1 MRNAC
6 LALLVAAALGACGE
20 AEPPKPAAP
29 EPPKP
34 VALAPK
40 PVESLASAP
49 PSAPAPSADELL
61 LERVRKALRDTREV
75 DGQGVSA
82 TVEGGVVSLF
92 GTVPSGSERRKVE
105 RFVAGIDGVKS
116 VVNKLVVVRGS

>member
-1 MRNAC
+1 MRNTR
-6 LALLVAAALGACGE
+6 LALPIALALAACDS
-20 AEPPKPAAP
+20 AEPPKPAAAP

-34 VALAPK
+34 V
-40 PVESLASAP
+40 VV
-49 PSAPAPSADELL
+49 APAPAPTPPPAARVQPSADELL

-75 DGQGVSA
+75 DGQGVGA

-105 RFVAGIDGVKS
+105 RFVAGIDGVQS

>member
-1 MRNAC
+1 MRNAY
-6 LALLVAAALGACGE
+6 LALLFAAALAACGE

-29 EPPKP
+29 ESPKP
-34 VALAPK
+34 AVI
-40 PVESLASAP
+40 
-49 PSAPAPSADELL
+49 APAPAPTPPPAAPAQPSAEELL

-92 GTVPSGSERRKVE
+92 GTVPSESERRKVE
-105 RFVAGIDGVKS
+105 RFVAGIDGVQS